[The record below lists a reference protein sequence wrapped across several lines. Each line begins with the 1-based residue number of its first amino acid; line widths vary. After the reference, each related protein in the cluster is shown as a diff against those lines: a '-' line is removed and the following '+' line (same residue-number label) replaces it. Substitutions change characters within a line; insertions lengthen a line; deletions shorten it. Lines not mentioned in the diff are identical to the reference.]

1 MSLNII
7 VCIKSVVL
15 DAPEGRVVRLPETCA
30 LNPFDRPALEMALQI
45 REKEG
50 GSVTALSM
58 GPEVGGL
65 SLYEAMAMGVDRA
78 VLISDPG
85 LAGSDTLAT
94 STALGAAITKLKPF
108 DLILFG
114 TRTSDSDT
122 GQVGPQT
129 AVRLDLPIITG
140 VTQLEQI
147 DSTVIAD
154 RRMDEFV
161 ERYELFLPAAIT
173 VHPAS
178 MPARDS
184 SLSGIEKAF
193 NKGSFERMDLS
204 ALGLSIDQVGE
215 KGSPTRII
223 SMKKIRRKRKC
234 EFITGSIEEKA
245 DKLVRRF
252 KEGGHIG

>member
-1 MSLNII
+1 MGLNII

-30 LNPFDRPALEMALQI
+30 LNPFDRPALEMALQL
-45 REKEG
+45 REAEG

-78 VLISDPG
+78 VLISDPS

-94 STALGAAITKLKPF
+94 STALGAAIMKLKPF

-129 AVRLDLPIITG
+129 AVQLDLPIITS
-140 VTQLEQI
+140 VYHLEHM
-147 DSTVIAD
+147 DSTVIVD
-154 RRMDEFV
+154 RKVDEFI
-161 ERYELFLPAAIT
+161 ERYEVCLPAAIT
-173 VHPAS
+173 VYPAAVQ
-178 MPARDS
+178 ARDS

-193 NKGSFERMDLS
+193 GIGLFERMGLS
-204 ALGLSIDQVGE
+204 DLGLSDYQVGE
-215 KGSPTRII
+215 KGSPTRVL
-223 SMKKIRRKRKC
+223 SMNKIRRKRKC
-234 EFITGSIEEKA
+234 EFITGSVEEQA
-245 DKLVRRF
+245 DELVRRLR
-252 KEGGHIG
+252 EGGHIG

>member
-1 MSLNII
+1 MGLNII

-30 LNPFDRPALEMALQI
+30 LNPFDRPALEMALQL
-45 REKEG
+45 REVEG

-78 VLISDPG
+78 VLISDPS

-94 STALGAAITKLKPF
+94 STALGAAVMKLKPF

-114 TRTSDSDT
+114 IRTSDSDT

-129 AVRLDLPIITG
+129 AVQLDLPIITG
-140 VTQLEQI
+140 VYHLDYI
-147 DSTVIAD
+147 DKTIIVD
-154 RRMDEFV
+154 RRVDEFV
-161 ERYELFLPAAIT
+161 ERYEVCLPAAIT
-173 VHPAS
+173 VHPAAVQ
-178 MPARDS
+178 ARDS

-193 NKGSFERMDLS
+193 NTGVFERMSLS
-204 ALGLSIDQVGE
+204 DLGLSDYQVGE
-215 KGSPTRII
+215 KGSATRVL
-223 SMKKIRRKRKC
+223 SMNRIRRKRRC
-234 EFITGSIEEKA
+234 EFITGSVEEQA
-245 DKLVRRF
+245 DELVRRLR
-252 KEGGHIG
+252 EGGHIG